1 MKRIKPDLGIKDSS
15 RKAVAGLLAPT
26 LADEYVLYTKT
37 RNFHWNVTGGRFHD
51 LHKFF
56 ESQYEAID
64 EAIDEI
70 AERMRSLGESSPG
83 SMAEFLAV
91 ARLKEAA
98 GKPLAADDM
107 IGALLS
113 DHESLVKS
121 LRKDIDRCGDELKD
135 VGTQDFLTGLLEQ
148 HEKQA
153 WMLRS
158 FLE

>member
-1 MKRIKPDLGIKDSS
+1 MKRIKPDLGLKDSS
-15 RKAVAGLLAPT
+15 RKSIAALLVPV
-26 LADEYVLYTKT
+26 LADEYILYTKT
-37 RNFHWNVTGGRFHD
+37 RNFHWNIVGSRFHD

-56 ESQYEAID
+56 EGQYEAID
-64 EAIDEI
+64 ETIDEV
-70 AERMRSLGESSPG
+70 AERIRSLGESSPG
-83 SMAEFLAV
+83 SLAEFLA
-91 ARLKEAA
+91 ATRLKEAA

-107 IGALLS
+107 LAALLA
-113 DHESLVKS
+113 DHEALVRS
-121 LRKDIDRCGDELKD
+121 LRKDIDRLGEELKD

>member
-1 MKRIKPDLGIKDSS
+1 MKRIKPDLGLKDSA
-15 RKAVAGLLAPT
+15 RKTVATLLAGL

-37 RNFHWNVTGGRFHD
+37 RNFHWNVTGARFHD

-56 ESQYEAID
+56 ENQYDAID
-64 EAIDEI
+64 EAIDEV
-70 AERMRSLGESSPG
+70 AERIRTLGDSSPG

-91 ARLKEAA
+91 ARLKEAP

-107 IGALLS
+107 LSALLA
-113 DHESLVKS
+113 DHESLSKS